1 MITDHGRSHAEA
13 AEEQS
18 TQRRSFMF
26 LVSAGSVLLRALRE
40 TVVTAA
46 VVAVVLVA
54 PAAQPAPVTFTD
66 VTAAAGIRFK
76 HESGAFG
83 KKYLPETMGS
93 GCAFVDVDG
102 DGWQDIVLVQSTTW
116 PGRPKSASTLALY
129 RNNANGTFTDITRA
143 SGLAVEMYGLGVA
156 AADFDN
162 DGDEDLFVT
171 GLSSSRLFRND
182 GKGHFA
188 DATASAGVG
197 GAGFATGALWFDYDR
212 DGRLDLFVAHYV
224 QWSIE
229 TDLFCTLDGKL
240 KSYCTPESYKG
251 QSPTL
256 YRNKGDGTFEDVT
269 RKAGLFDPANKMLGV
284 ALIDY
289 DNDGWLDIFG
299 ANDTQPNRLYRNKG
313 NGTFADVGVMAG
325 IAFNEAGVARAG
337 MGADAADYDGSGRQS
352 LIIGNFSNEMMALYA
367 NDGKGLFIDEA
378 PVSTIGRASLLRLTF
393 ACFFVDVD
401 LDGQLDIFAANGH
414 VADDI
419 ARVQPNIT
427 YAQPPHLFR
436 NLGGKKFEDLST
448 RVGAAFAKPAVAR
461 GAAYGDYDNDGDP
474 DLLIAANNGPAR
486 LLRNDGGAN
495 HRLRVTLAGTASNR
509 DAIGASVRVSRE
521 PGGPL
526 VRMVKTGSS
535 YLSQSELPLTF
546 GLGAATKV
554 TGIDVTWPNGKSEHV
569 AATAADQ
576 ALTIQEGRGVV
587 RAIPLKASG
596 R

>member
-1 MITDHGRSHAEA
+1 MKN
-13 AEEQS
+13 
-18 TQRRSFMF
+18 
-26 LVSAGSVLLRALRE
+26 SVPLRALRE
-40 TVVTAA
+40 IVVTGTVAA
-46 VVAVVLVA
+46 VLLVA
-54 PAAQPAPVTFTD
+54 PAAQAPTPPITFTD
-66 VTAAAGIRFK
+66 VTAAAGIHFK

-102 DGWQDIVLVQSTTW
+102 DGWQDIVLVQSTSW
-116 PGRPKSASTLALY
+116 PGRPKTASTLALY
-129 RNNANGTFTDITRA
+129 HNNQNGTFTDVTRA
-143 SGLAVEMYGLGVA
+143 SGLAVEMYGMGVA

-162 DGDEDLFVT
+162 DGHEDLFIT
-171 GLSSSRLFRND
+171 GLGASHLFRND
-182 GKGHFA
+182 GRGHFT
-188 DATASAGVG
+188 DVTASAGVG
-197 GAGFATGALWFDYDR
+197 GSGFATGALWFDYDR

-229 TDLFCTLDGKL
+229 SDLFCTLDGKA

-313 NGTFADVGVMAG
+313 DGTFVDVGVMAG
-325 IAFNEAGVARAG
+325 VAFNEAGVARAG

-367 NDGKGLFIDEA
+367 NNGKGLFIDEA
-378 PVSTIGRASLLRLTF
+378 PASAIGRASLLRLTF

-401 LDGQLDIFAANGH
+401 LDGRLDIFAANGH

-419 ARVQPNIT
+419 ARVQPTIT

-436 NLGGKKFEDLST
+436 NLGGGKFEDLST
-448 RVGAAFAKPAVAR
+448 RLGAAFAKPMVAR
-461 GAAYGDYDNDGDP
+461 GAAYGDFDNDGDP
-474 DLLIAANNGPAR
+474 DLLIASNNGPAR
-486 LLRNDGGAN
+486 LLRNDGGTN
-495 HRLRVTLAGTASNR
+495 HRLRVTLLGTSSNR
-509 DAIGASVRVSRE
+509 DAIGASVRVQRE
-521 PGGPL
+521 QGGPL

-546 GLGAATKV
+546 GLGTATKV
-554 TGIDVTWPNGKSEHV
+554 TGIDVTWPNGKTEHLP
-569 AATAADQ
+569 AAPADQ
-576 ALTIQEGRGVV
+576 ALTIQEGHGVI
-587 RAIPLKASG
+587 RAVPLKAS
-596 R
+596 RR